1 MKSIWNDVKKPEF
14 KSLDG
19 DIKTDVLIIGGGL
32 CGILCAY
39 MLNKAGVDCVLAEA
53 NEICSGVTNGT
64 TAKITIGH
72 GLIYSE
78 IAKKY
83 GMDKASG
90 YYESQS
96 LAFKKLCELAMS
108 FDCDFEY
115 ADSFVYSLKNRDA
128 IEKEVDTLSKIG
140 CKAEFC
146 TKTELPFK
154 ISGAVKI
161 NKQAQFHPLKFAL
174 KVAKDLKIYEN
185 TKILGIQSGVAI
197 TEKGKIKAEKIIVA
211 THFPFINKHGGYFLK
226 MYQHRSYVL
235 ALENTC
241 GIKNMYVDEKKDG
254 LSFRNHNGLMLLG
267 GGSHRTGDSG
277 GGWEEL
283 KKVKEK
289 YYPHA
294 KLTAK
299 WATQDCM
306 TLDSICYI
314 GNYSKLT
321 PNLYVATGFNKW
333 GMTSS
338 MLSGMIL
345 TDLICGKKNEYA
357 DIYSPSRSMLHP
369 QLALNLFE
377 SSKNLLT
384 PKTPRCTHL
393 GCALKYNKQ
402 EHTWDCPCHGSRF
415 SEEGKLI
422 DNPATKDINQ
432 LK

>member
-1 MKSIWNDVKKPEF
+1 MKSIWNDIKRHKFE
-14 KSLDG
+14 SLNG

-39 MLNKAGVDCVLAEA
+39 MLNKAGVDCILAEA
-53 NEICSGVTNGT
+53 NEILSGVTNGT
-64 TAKITIGH
+64 TAKITYQH

-78 IAKKY
+78 LIKKY
-83 GMDKASG
+83 GIDKAAA
-90 YYESQS
+90 YYESQRS
-96 LAFKKLCELAMS
+96 AFKKLCELALS

-115 ADSFVYSLKNRDA
+115 CDSFVYSLKNTKV
-128 IEKEVDTLSKIG
+128 IEKEIEALSKIG

-146 TKTELPFK
+146 KETELPFE
-154 ISGAVKI
+154 ILGAVKI

-174 KVAKDLKIYEN
+174 AIAEGLKIYEN
-185 TKILGIQSGVAI
+185 TKILGIESGTAI
-197 TEKGKIKAEKIIVA
+197 TNKGKIKADKIIVA
-211 THFPFINKHGGYFLK
+211 THFPFLNKHGSYFLK

-235 ALENTC
+235 ALENA
-241 GIKNMYVDEKKDG
+241 GSIKNMYVDEAKDG
-254 LSFRNHNGLMLLG
+254 LSFRNHNGILLLG
-267 GGSHRTGDSG
+267 GGGHRTGGSG

-289 YYPHA
+289 YYPNA
-294 KLTAK
+294 KLTGQ

-306 TLDSICYI
+306 TLDSVSYI

-338 MLSGMIL
+338 MVSALIL
-345 TDLICGKKNEYA
+345 TDMICGKKNEYS
-357 DIYSPSRSMLHP
+357 DIYLPSRSMLHP
-369 QLALNLFE
+369 QLAINLFE

-384 PKTPRCTHL
+384 PKTPRCSHL
-393 GCALKYNKQ
+393 GCALKYNRE

-415 SEEGKLI
+415 DEDGKLI
-422 DNPATKDINQ
+422 DNPALKDINE